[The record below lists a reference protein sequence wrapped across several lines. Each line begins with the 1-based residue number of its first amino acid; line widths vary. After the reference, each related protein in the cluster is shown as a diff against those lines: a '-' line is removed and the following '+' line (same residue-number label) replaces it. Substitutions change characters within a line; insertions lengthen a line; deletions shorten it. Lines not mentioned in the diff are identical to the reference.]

1 MRAVTMRVQR
11 STIWLGLLSVM
22 LAVALAAAGAHAQQQ
37 PPDQTNQDQQQNQ
50 DQSQGQTQGQDQS
63 QSQAEQPIPAYHS
76 PLASMANNSQPDTG
90 AQQYAPDTT
99 PLAGAEN
106 LSVGVPLE
114 RHSYWA
120 PLLSVLA
127 TGDSNPLA
135 GTNTGWVTY
144 ETIAG
149 GVDLDKASRNSDLLL
164 TYLGGGTFSNDSGL
178 GNTVFQE
185 LGVTETLRW
194 RRNTLSFIDEVAYLP
209 ESGFGYGGSVGLPG
223 LSVGTLQPGFVPGE
237 TVLTTQGQRISN
249 SFVTQF
255 DRALSGRSS
264 ITLVGGYSLLH
275 FFDNNLL
282 NDADIT
288 FQGGYN
294 YLLTRRDTVALL
306 YHFDQLRFAAVSPR
320 IDNHTVQA
328 SYGRRVTGR
337 LAFQVAAGPEISVYP
352 DSLLTLGTI
361 ATNSSAHL
369 YWSMN
374 SALTYQEELTSLGL
388 SYFHGVTG
396 GSGVFV
402 GALSDQV
409 SGSISRRLSRVAT
422 LGLNAGYSRNKELDT
437 GVIASSNQYYG
448 YWFAG
453 ASFLKP
459 LTRTVS
465 LSLAYQF
472 QYQQSNDG
480 FCIGVQCGTSF
491 TRNVISLGVNWNA
504 RPIPLD

>member
-1 MRAVTMRVQR
+1 MQLLTMRVR
-11 STIWLGLLSVM
+11 WSIWIGLLAM
-22 LAVALAAAGAHAQQQ
+22 FLAPLGARAQQQ
-37 PPDQTNQDQQQNQ
+37 PTDQTNQDQTQ
-50 DQSQGQTQGQDQS
+50 DQSQGQQNQGQDQS

-76 PLASMANNSQPDTG
+76 PLASMANNGQTDNG

-106 LSVGVPLE
+106 LSVGAPLE

-120 PLLSVLA
+120 PRASLLA

-135 GTNTGWVTY
+135 GTNEGWATY

-185 LGVTETLRW
+185 LGATETLRW

-209 ESGFGYGGSVGLPG
+209 ESGFGYGGSIGLPG
-223 LSVGTLQPGFVPGE
+223 VSVGTLQPGFVPGE
-237 TVLTTQGQRISN
+237 SVLTTQGQRISN

-255 DRALSGRSS
+255 DRALTGRSS

-282 NDADIT
+282 NDSDIS

-337 LAFQVAAGPEISVYP
+337 LAFQVAAGPEISIYP
-352 DSLLTLGTI
+352 DSLVALGTI
-361 ATNSSAHL
+361 TTNSTAHL

-396 GSGVFV
+396 GSGVFL
-402 GALSDQV
+402 GSLSDQV
-409 SGSISRRLSRVAT
+409 SVSVSRRLSRVAS
-422 LGLNAGYSRNKELDT
+422 LGANAGYSRNKQLDAGT
-437 GVIASSNQYYG
+437 VASSNQYYD

-465 LSLAYQF
+465 LNLAYQF
-472 QYQQSNDG
+472 QYQESNDG
-480 FCIGVQCGTSF
+480 FCIGVQCGTNY
-491 TRNVISLGVNWNA
+491 TRNVISLGINWNA

>member
-1 MRAVTMRVQR
+1 MRVEW
-11 STIWLGLLSVM
+11 STIWIALLAMM
-22 LAVALAAAGAHAQQQ
+22 LAAGTRAQQQ
-37 PPDQTNQDQQQNQ
+37 PADQTNQDQSQNQSQRQQN
-50 DQSQGQTQGQDQS
+50 QGQDQS

-76 PLASMANNSQPDTG
+76 PLASMANNGQPDTG

-120 PLLSVLA
+120 PRASVLA

-135 GTNTGWVTY
+135 GSNTGWVTY

-185 LGVTETLRW
+185 LGATETLRW
-194 RRNTLSFIDEVAYLP
+194 RRNTLSLIDEVAYLP
-209 ESGFGYGGSVGLPG
+209 ESGFGYGGSIGLPG
-223 LSVGTLQPGFVPGE
+223 VSVGTLQPGFAPGE

-255 DRALSGRSS
+255 DRALTGRSS

-282 NDADIT
+282 NDADIS

-306 YHFDQLRFAAVSPR
+306 YHFDQLRYAAVSPR

-328 SYGRRVTGR
+328 SYGRRITGR

-352 DSLLTLGTI
+352 DSLLTFGTTT
-361 ATNSSAHL
+361 TNSTAHL

-396 GSGVFV
+396 GSGVFI
-402 GALSDQV
+402 GSLSDQV

-422 LGLNAGYSRNKELDT
+422 LGANVGYSRNKELNT
-437 GVIASSNQYYG
+437 GTVASSNQDYD

-453 ASFLKP
+453 ASFQKP

-472 QYQQSNDG
+472 QYQGSNDG
-480 FCIGVQCGTSF
+480 FCIGVQCGTNF

>member
-1 MRAVTMRVQR
+1 MRVDWYTFR
-11 STIWLGLLSVM
+11 IGLLTVT
-22 LAVALAAAGAHAQQQ
+22 LALILAASGTTAQQQ
-37 PPDQTNQDQQQNQ
+37 PADQTNQDQSQN
-50 DQSQGQTQGQDQS
+50 QSQGQQNQGQD

-76 PLASMANNSQPDTG
+76 PLASMANNGQPDTG

-120 PLLSVLA
+120 PRLSVLA

-185 LGVTETLRW
+185 LGATETLRW

-209 ESGFGYGGSVGLPG
+209 ESGFGYGGSIGLPG
-223 LSVGTLQPGFVPGE
+223 VSVGTLQPGFAPGE

-255 DRALSGRSS
+255 DRALTGRSS

-282 NDADIT
+282 NDADIS

-294 YLLTRRDTVALL
+294 YLLTRRDSVALL
-306 YHFDQLRFAAVSPR
+306 YHFDQLRYAAVSPR

-352 DSLLTLGTI
+352 DSLLTFGTI
-361 ATNSSAHL
+361 TTNSTAHL

-396 GSGVFV
+396 GSGVFI
-402 GALSDQV
+402 GSLGDQV

-422 LGLNAGYSRNKELDT
+422 LGANVGYSRNKELNT
-437 GVIASSNQYYG
+437 GTVASSNQDYD

-465 LSLAYQF
+465 LNLAYQF
-472 QYQQSNDG
+472 QYQESNEG
-480 FCIGVQCGTSF
+480 FCIGVQCGTNF
-491 TRNVISLGVNWNA
+491 TRNVISLGINWNA